1 VSDGSGNSTR
11 TWWAIG
17 GIAAAPLLFLLGVLV
32 LFIAVATGAGGAR
45 LNLAAANDATAPGG
59 TYGGDLRPGSVPAA
73 YDPWIRAAA
82 AACPG
87 LPAPVL
93 AAQLNQESGFNPQA
107 ESGGGA
113 QGIAQFMPDTWT
125 TWKVDADGNGRA
137 SVWEP
142 ADAITAQG
150 HFMCALL
157 KKATTSGYPG
167 EPIALALAG
176 YNAGWGAVQR
186 FHGVPPASFA
196 GGQTA
201 HYVQAILA
209 SAQNY
214 TAATGADQAPDQYA
228 LPANTPPA
236 VRTAI
241 GWALKARG
249 GWYKLGGN
257 CTAPLGTDPSGWCD
271 CSSLVQ
277 QAYHAAGVELPRTTY
292 EQAHAGAAASPD
304 TPLPGDLVFTPGT
317 DGTADNPG
325 HVGLY
330 LGGGQ
335 LLEAPH
341 TGAQTR
347 VVTYASW
354 RTSASPV
361 TRVVA
366 VRRVVAW

>member
-1 VSDGSGNSTR
+1 MNEKR
-11 TWWAIG
+11 AWWAIG
-17 GIAAAPLLFLLGVLV
+17 GIAAAPVLFMVGVLV
-32 LFIAVATGAGGAR
+32 LFIAVATGAGGNR
-45 LNLAAANDATAPGG
+45 LNLAASSSTTAPTGS
-59 TYGGDLRPGSVPAA
+59 YGGDLRPGSVPAA

-82 AACPG
+82 ASCPG

-93 AAQLNQESGFNPQA
+93 AAQLNQESGFNATASSSAGA
-107 ESGGGA
+107 E
-113 QGIAQFMPDTWT
+113 GIAQFMPGTWE
-125 TWKVDADGNGRA
+125 TWKVDADHDGQA

-150 HFMCALL
+150 RFMCSLL
-157 KKATTSGYPG
+157 KKATASGYPG
-167 EPIALALAG
+167 DPIELALAG

-186 FHGVPPASFA
+186 YRGVPPVSFA

-201 HYVQAILA
+201 DYVKSIMA

-214 TAATGADQAPDQYA
+214 TASTGADQVPAQFA

-236 VRTAI
+236 VRVAI
-241 GWALKARG
+241 GWALKVRG
-249 GWYKLGGN
+249 GWYHFGGD
-257 CTAPLGTDPSGWCD
+257 CTAPLGNEPAHQCD

-277 QAYHAAGVELPRTTY
+277 QAYHAAGVSLPRTS
-292 EQAHAGAAASPD
+292 QAQAGSGTAVSADA
-304 TPLPGDLVFTPGT
+304 PLPGDLVFSPGT
-317 DGTADNPG
+317 DGTASSPG

-354 RTSASPV
+354 RTSTSPIM
-361 TRVVA
+361 RVVA